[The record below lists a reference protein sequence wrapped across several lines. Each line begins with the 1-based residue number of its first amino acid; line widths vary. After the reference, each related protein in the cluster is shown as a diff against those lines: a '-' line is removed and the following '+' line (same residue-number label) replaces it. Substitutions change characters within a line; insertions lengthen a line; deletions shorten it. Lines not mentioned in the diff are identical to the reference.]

1 MLIDFKVANFRSF
14 GNEQLFSLVSSR
26 DSSHP
31 GNLIPCDGFSVA
43 KVSAIYGS
51 NASGKSNLIKAISAL
66 QRLVLT
72 SATTMNLGDEIDVA
86 PFRLNAET
94 RMEPS
99 RFEVTVLIDGT
110 TYHYGFS
117 ATTAR
122 VHDEWLNVRRSGGR
136 ISQWMERT
144 FDPAGTHTNW
154 TLKGPIKKEAELLQS
169 KTRDNGLALSRG
181 AELNIDHLAPLF
193 LWCRNTL
200 RVLDLSSKPNVQ
212 STAHRLAR
220 NDALRTRILDLVRDA
235 DFGITSLQVAE
246 VPFSTALPANA
257 PADLRELVSGFV
269 GPMKMIAG
277 VSDLTKFSV
286 STEHSEYPSG
296 NRVQFNLEEDESNGT
311 QRFFA
316 LAGPIIDALDNG
328 LVLVIDELDCS
339 MHPNLTRKIIEL
351 FNSSELN
358 AKGAQLIFVTHD
370 SSLMDASLFRR
381 DQIWLT
387 EKRQDGSTDLFSLY
401 DIDPKKRPRNVESL
415 ERNYLSGRYG
425 GVPKFG
431 PVLEDLDVR

>member
-72 SATTMNLGDEIDVA
+72 SATTMNLGDEIEVS
-86 PFRLNAET
+86 PFRLNAQT
-94 RMEPS
+94 RIEPS
-99 RFEVTVLIDGT
+99 RFEITVLIDET

-117 ATTAR
+117 ATRER
-122 VHDEWLNVRRSGGR
+122 VQDEWLNVRRSGGR
-136 ISQWMERT
+136 NSQWMERT

-200 RVLDLSSKPNVQ
+200 RVLDLSSKPDVQ
-212 STAHRLAR
+212 STARRLIS
-220 NDALRTRILDLVRDA
+220 DDSLRSRILNLVRDA
-235 DFGITSLQVAE
+235 DFGISSLRVAE
-246 VPFSTALPANA
+246 VPAFTDVPANA
-257 PADLRELVSGFV
+257 PLYMRDFISGV
-269 GPMKMIAG
+269 TSSVRKITG
-277 VSDLTKFSV
+277 VTDLTKFSV
-286 STEHSEYPSG
+286 STEHFEYPSG
-296 NRVQFNLEEDESNGT
+296 QPVQFSLEEDESNGT

-339 MHPNLTRKIIEL
+339 MHPNLTRKIIDL